1 MKNLKKEEE
10 LLILFKKNDW
20 KFIDTTPTYQLKK
33 NNTNEKYIN
42 YSDIMIEVEIK
53 AKIDDKNDALN
64 KINSLGATYSH
75 SEEQEDIY
83 FNAPDKD
90 YKQTDEALRIR
101 LIPTDDEIKK
111 ILTYKGPKIDSE
123 SKTRKE
129 IEVEISDLDKM
140 TDILIE
146 LGFKPSAIVSKVRRI
161 FKYKDYTLTLDKL
174 EKIGYYMEIEY
185 VCDDDEN
192 IENIR
197 NNIMKIFEKMDI
209 TSGFERRSYL
219 ELLEL

>member
-1 MKNLKKEEE
+1 
-10 LLILFKKNDW
+10 
-20 KFIDTTPTYQLKK
+20 
-33 NNTNEKYIN
+33 
-42 YSDIMIEVEIK
+42 MIEIEIK

-64 KINSLGATYSH
+64 KIKSLGATYSH

-90 YKQTDEALRIR
+90 YRESDEALRIR
-101 LIPTDDEIKK
+101 LIPIDNKVKK
-111 ILTYKGPKIDSE
+111 ILTYKGPKIDSQ

-129 IEVEISDLDKM
+129 IEVEVSDLDKM

-161 FKYKDYTLTLDKL
+161 FYYDEYTITLDKL
-174 EKIGYYMEIEY
+174 EKIGYYMEIEC
-185 VCDDDEN
+185 VSDSQED
-192 IENIR
+192 IEETR
-197 NNIMKIFEKMDI
+197 DNIMELFKKMNI

>member
-1 MKNLKKEEE
+1 
-10 LLILFKKNDW
+10 
-20 KFIDTTPTYQLKK
+20 
-33 NNTNEKYIN
+33 
-42 YSDIMIEVEIK
+42 MIEIEIK

-64 KINSLGATYSH
+64 KIKSLGATYSH
-75 SEEQEDIY
+75 SEEQKDIY

-90 YKQTDEALRIR
+90 YRESDEALRIR
-101 LIPTDDEIKK
+101 LIPIDNKVKK
-111 ILTYKGPKIDSE
+111 ILTYKGPKIDSQ

-129 IEVEISDLDKM
+129 IEVEVSDLDKM

-161 FKYKDYTLTLDKL
+161 FYYDEYTITLDKL
-174 EKIGYYMEIEY
+174 EKIGYYMEIEC
-185 VCDDDEN
+185 VSDSQED
-192 IENIR
+192 IEETR
-197 NNIMKIFEKMDI
+197 DNIMELFKKMNI

>member
-1 MKNLKKEEE
+1 
-10 LLILFKKNDW
+10 
-20 KFIDTTPTYQLKK
+20 
-33 NNTNEKYIN
+33 
-42 YSDIMIEVEIK
+42 MIEIEIK

-64 KINSLGATYSH
+64 KIKSLGATYSH

-90 YKQTDEALRIR
+90 YRETDEALRIR
-101 LIPTDDEIKK
+101 LVPTDNEIKK
-111 ILTYKGPKIDSE
+111 ILTYKGPKIDSK

-140 TDILIE
+140 TDILIA

-161 FKYKDYTLTLDKL
+161 FYYDEYTITLDKL
-174 EKIGYYMEIEY
+174 EKIGYYMEIEC
-185 VCDDDEN
+185 VSDSEDD
-192 IENIR
+192 IEQTR
-197 NNIMKIFEKMDI
+197 NNIMDLFKKMDI